1 MKSDRFLRYPIVSA
15 AAAFAL
21 FFQPLTSL
29 SAVLDFDFSLVPGS
43 NPLPSEVIAGGV
55 TAHAFYVKSGQY
67 HDTALWKRDEKG
79 EHGLGICSEP
89 VKSCKSGGGDVN
101 EISNQKNDE
110 VLRLTLPGGQRWS
123 ALWVSSLDSGGSGKN
138 ETGTLYWSSLPTPDL
153 KAPGIGSFRFDYDA
167 IAPATE
173 ADLLPL
179 LPGSFDATAKYLFFR
194 AGGNTK
200 GKNNDYL
207 VWGGNVSE
215 VPEPSSVV
223 VLIIGGAALGTLVL
237 SRTRAAL

>member
-1 MKSDRFLRYPIVSA
+1 MRSVRSLRPAVICALAVTVS
-15 AAAFAL
+15 FH
-21 FFQPLTSL
+21 PLASP
-29 SAVLDFDFSLVPGS
+29 ADVLDFDFSLAGGS
-43 NPLPSEVIAGGV
+43 NPLPSEVVVDSVA
-55 TAHAFYVKSGQY
+55 AHAFYVKSGQY
-67 HDTALWKRDEKG
+67 HDAALWKRDEKG

-89 VKSCKSGGGDVN
+89 IKSCQSGGGDVN

-110 VLRLTLPGGQRWS
+110 VLRLTLPDGLRWS
-123 ALWVSSLDSGGSGKN
+123 ALWVSSLDAGGSGKN

-153 KAPGIGSFRFDYDA
+153 KAPGIASFQFDYDA

-173 ADLLPL
+173 ADLTPL

-194 AGGNTK
+194 AGSNVK

-207 VWGGNVSE
+207 VWGGTVTE
-215 VPEPSSVV
+215 VPEPSSIV